1 MRLATF
7 VHEGRAAWG
16 LVARD
21 DGGDFIADVTAAET
35 GLPATLLG
43 ALWEGPEAFRR
54 AAAAAQQAPRLRLN
68 SVSLRAPIPRPGK
81 ILAIARNYAAHAAE
95 MGSGPPPAQT
105 WFNKQTTAVTGPF
118 DPVIKPAGAD
128 KLDYEGELVAVI
140 GRVTRRATSENALS
154 AIAGLCVGSD
164 FTARDWQA
172 KAATMILGKG
182 HDGFAPFG
190 PWLTLPQSSPALS
203 QISIRTLVNGELRQ
217 QAAVTTMI
225 HNLAEQIVELSAAMT
240 LEPGDVIYTGTPAGV
255 GHAMTPPRYLV
266 PGDTVR
272 VEIPGLG
279 HIENRIVAP

>member
-7 VHEGRAAWG
+7 VHDGRAAWG

-21 DGGDFIADVTAAET
+21 GGEDIIADVTAADPT
-35 GLPATLLG
+35 LPATLLG
-43 ALWEGPEAFRR
+43 ALWDGPEALRK
-54 AAAAAQQAPRLRLN
+54 AAATAQQSPKLPLR

-95 MGSGPPPAQT
+95 MGSGPPPSQT

-118 DPVIKPAGAD
+118 DAVVKPPGTE

-140 GRVTRRATSENALS
+140 GRITRNATLDNALA

-203 QISIRTLVNGELRQ
+203 QISIRTFVNGQLRQ
-217 QAAVTTMI
+217 QAGVMTMI

-255 GHAMTPPRYLV
+255 GHAMTPPRYLM
-266 PGDTVR
+266 PGDLVR

>member
-7 VHEGRAAWG
+7 VYDGRAAWG

-21 DGGDFIADVTAAET
+21 GAEDIVADVTAADT
-35 GLPATLLG
+35 TLPATLLG
-43 ALWEGPEAFRR
+43 ALWAGADCLRQ
-54 AAAAAQQAPRLRLN
+54 AAAIAPRAPKLQLKD
-68 SVSLRAPIPRPGK
+68 VSLRAPIPRPGK

-95 MGSGPPPAQT
+95 MGSGPPPSQT
-105 WFNKQTTAVTGPF
+105 WFNKQTTAVAGPF
-118 DPVIKPAGAD
+118 DPVVKPAGTD

-140 GRVTRRATSENALS
+140 GRLTRNATPENALA

-203 QISIRTLVNGELRQ
+203 QLVIRTFVNGELRQ
-217 QAAVTTMI
+217 QANVTTMI
-225 HNLAEQIVELSAAMT
+225 HNLAQQIVELSAAMT

-255 GHAMTPPRYLV
+255 GHAMTPPRYLA
-266 PGDTVR
+266 PGDVVR